1 MEQLRLI
8 AAAVALAIPA
18 AVFALNAWIS
28 YQERGFVEPFD
39 IPTAL
44 AFGILGAMVSRG
56 SRIALYLGAALVV
69 VYLVTAATGGVMA
82 FVVYWVA
89 ALVLVLQAL
98 PITSR
103 PRVRGTA

>member
-1 MEQLRLI
+1 
-8 AAAVALAIPA
+8 
-18 AVFALNAWIS
+18 
-28 YQERGFVEPFD
+28 
-39 IPTAL
+39 
-44 AFGILGAMVSRG
+44 MVSRG

-69 VYLVTAATGGVMA
+69 VYLVAATTGGVMA